1 MPSVEPFFKQTF
13 MIRKEAEAFMT
24 DEMLQTRAFFEP
36 ESVDTEARTAE
47 VVWTTGA
54 RVQRSGFNGPYLEEL
69 SMSPESIRMD
79 RLNNGAPLL
88 NSHRAEN
95 LSDIVGVVERAYI
108 DDDQK
113 GRALVRFSGRDDV
126 TPIFND
132 VKSGIVRS
140 ISVGYR
146 VHNYERSE
154 EGDMPILR
162 ATDWEPHE
170 LSLVP
175 IPADGGSQVRSE
187 NPLKQNDNPKSQKDS
202 HMEETRDLEVQ
213 ETVTETR
220 ESETVVAPETS
231 SHGDIQA
238 AISAERRRV
247 AEIRRTVRAAGL
259 DTEVSEQLEQDG
271 ISVDEAR
278 KIVIDKWAETKPEVP
293 SKTQVA
299 QVTKDEAEKRSA
311 CMEKALEARVGLG
324 DWEGGAREYV
334 ASSLLDMAKET
345 ATRSGINTTGLSRS
359 EIARRAMHSTSDF
372 PLLLSNIANK
382 SLLAA
387 YEEEQ
392 QTWRPLSRQRNLPD
406 FKPATELEIAGQI
419 LPEPLLEG
427 GEYKSATVQEQSQS
441 WRIYTYGKKISV
453 TRQLIINDDLDA
465 LSRIPSMIGR
475 GMSLFES
482 NQVWALITGNAAMS
496 YDSKALFHA
505 DHSNT
510 GTGAI
515 GVQAISDARK
525 ALRTQTDIAGN
536 RVNIRPRYLAV
547 PTSLETAAQQ
557 FLAPIQPA
565 TTGDVNIFTGS
576 LSLIVEPRLD
586 DDSEAKYYVMADP
599 NQVDM
604 IAHGYLAG
612 EAGPQVDTVSERDP
626 DGVCIYAR
634 LDFGTTLLNHRGFY
648 KSTGA

>member
-1 MPSVEPFFKQTF
+1 
-13 MIRKEAEAFMT
+13 MT
-24 DEMLQTRAFFEP
+24 DEMLQTRAFFAP
-36 ESVDTEARTAE
+36 ETVDTEARTAE

-54 RVQRSGFNGPYLEEL
+54 RVQRNGFDGPYLEEL
-69 SMSPESIRMD
+69 SMDESSIRMD
-79 RLNNGAPLL
+79 RLNSGAPLL
-88 NSHRAEN
+88 NSHRAET
-95 LSDIVGVVERAYI
+95 LSDIVGVVEKAYI
-108 DDDQK
+108 DDQSN
-113 GRALVRFSGRDDV
+113 GRAIVRFSERDDV

-154 EGDMPILR
+154 DGDMPILR

-187 NPLKQNDNPKSQKDS
+187 NSQKLNDNPKSQKDS
-202 HMEETRDLEVQ
+202 QMEEIRDLEVQ
-213 ETVTETR
+213 ETTETR
-220 ESETVVAPETS
+220 KAEPVVADTS
-231 SHGDIQA
+231 SHVDIEA

-259 DTEVSEQLEQDG
+259 EAEVSEQLEQDG
-271 ISVDEAR
+271 TSVEEAR
-278 KIVIDKWAETKPEVP
+278 KIVIDKWAEAKPEVP
-293 SKTQVA
+293 TKTQVA

-311 CMEKALEARVGLG
+311 CMEAALEARVGLG
-324 DWEGGAREYV
+324 NWEGGAREYV

-345 ATRSGINTTGLSRS
+345 ATRSGINTSGMSRS

-505 DHSNT
+505 DHSNS

-515 GVQAISDARK
+515 GVTAISDARK

-576 LSLIVEPRLD
+576 LSIIVEPRLD
-586 DDSEAKYYVMADP
+586 DASEANYYVMADP
-599 NQVDM
+599 AQVDM

-612 EAGPQVDTVSERDP
+612 ESGPQVDTVSERDP

>member
-1 MPSVEPFFKQTF
+1 
-13 MIRKEAEAFMT
+13 MT
-24 DEMLQTRAFFEP
+24 DELLQTRAFFNP
-36 ESVDTEARTAE
+36 ESVDVEKRTAE

-54 RVQRSGFNGPYLEEL
+54 RVQRSGFDGPYLEEL
-69 SMSPESIRMD
+69 SMSSESIRMD

-88 NSHRAEN
+88 NSHSAAN

-108 DDDQK
+108 DEEKK
-113 GRALVRFSGRDDV
+113 GRATVRFSNRDDV

-132 VKSGIVRS
+132 VRDGIIRS
-140 ISVGYR
+140 VSVGYK
-146 VHNYERSE
+146 VWDSERSE
-154 EGDMPILR
+154 EDGKTVLR

-175 IPADGGSQVRSE
+175 IPADAQAQVRSE
-187 NPLKQNDNPKSQKDS
+187 ISPKLNDNPKNKETAMD
-202 HMEETRDLEVQ
+202 EIRDLDATVDETRKIEV
-213 ETVTETR
+213 ETPVAQDTSTE
-220 ESETVVAPETS
+220 
-231 SHGDIQA
+231 IQA
-238 AISAERRRV
+238 ALATERRRV

-259 DTEVSEQLEQDG
+259 DASVSEKLEQEGSTVEETRKFVIDEWAKNQPTVPTTS
-271 ISVDEAR
+271 SVEVTEDEA
-278 KIVIDKWAETKPEVP
+278 TKR
-293 SKTQVA
+293 A
-299 QVTKDEAEKRSA
+299 A
-311 CMEKALEARVGLG
+311 CMEAALEARVGLG
-324 DWEGGAREYV
+324 EWDGAAREYV
-334 ASSLLDMAKET
+334 ASSLLDMAKESCQ
-345 ATRSGINTTGLSRS
+345 RNGVNIQGMSRS

-372 PLLLSNIANK
+372 PLLLSNTANK

-387 YEEEQ
+387 YAEEQ

-406 FKPATELEIAGQI
+406 FKAVTELEVAGQI

-427 GEYKSATVQEQSQS
+427 GEYRSATIQEQSSS
-441 WRIYTYGKKISV
+441 WKISTYGKKISV

-482 NQVWALITGNAAMS
+482 NQVWALLTGNATLSA
-496 YDSKALFHA
+496 DSKALFHA
-505 DHSNT
+505 DHSNS
-510 GTGAI
+510 GTGVI
-515 GVQAISDARK
+515 GTDAISDARK

-536 RVNIRPRYLAV
+536 KVNLRPNFLLV

-557 FLAPIQPA
+557 FLSPIQPA

-586 DDSEAKYYVMADP
+586 DASEAVYYVTANP
-599 NQVDM
+599 SQIDM

-612 EAGPQVDTVSERDP
+612 ESGPQVDTVSERDP

-648 KSTGA
+648 KSTGV